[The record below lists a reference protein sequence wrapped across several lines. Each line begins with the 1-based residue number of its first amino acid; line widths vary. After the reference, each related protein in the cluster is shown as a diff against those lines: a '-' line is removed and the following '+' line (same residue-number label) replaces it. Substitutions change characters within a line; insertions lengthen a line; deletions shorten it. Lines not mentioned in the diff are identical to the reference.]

1 MNIGFVGL
9 GHLGKDAAEVIAEH
23 HNVVGYDIRE
33 VDVDVTV
40 SSSLEFAVKDK
51 DVVFVAVPTPH
62 DPLYDGKEPTS
73 HLPPKD
79 FDYSIAKEVIAEVDS
94 YVNSD
99 TLIVLISTVLP
110 GTVRKKILPLIKN
123 GRFIYNPYLIAQGT
137 VKHDMR
143 NPEMLIIGTNEGEQ
157 SNDAM
162 MS

>member
-23 HNVVGYDIRE
+23 HNVIGYDIRE

-40 SSSLEFAVKDK
+40 SSSLEFTVKDK

-79 FDYSIAKEVIAEVDS
+79 FDYQILQKTLSDVAMHTDDS
-94 YVNSD
+94 Q
-99 TLIVLISTVLP
+99 LIDNISTV
-110 GTVRKKILPLIKN
+110 
-123 GRFIYNPYLIAQGT
+123 
-137 VKHDMR
+137 
-143 NPEMLIIGTNEGEQ
+143 
-157 SNDAM
+157 
-162 MS
+162 